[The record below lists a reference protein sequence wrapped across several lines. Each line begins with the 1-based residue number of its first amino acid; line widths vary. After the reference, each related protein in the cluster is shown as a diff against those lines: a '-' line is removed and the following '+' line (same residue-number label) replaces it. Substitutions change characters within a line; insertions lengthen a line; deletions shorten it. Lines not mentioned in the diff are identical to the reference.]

1 MTVTQYR
8 TKVLLFFK
16 TSTNST
22 VFNDFIIRV
31 PGLVIPAQRHVPVQV
46 SGKFKLRFAIQCCD
60 KVIAVEGLGLTVVAH
75 PKCTGAV
82 WLFKC
87 ISGISSKILK
97 IRDQG
102 WVNRKLV
109 TAMKLASRALS
120 VDLVA
125 APPPQ
130 QRD

>member
-1 MTVTQYR
+1 M
-8 TKVLLFFK
+8 
-16 TSTNST
+16 
-22 VFNDFIIRV
+22 
-31 PGLVIPAQRHVPVQV
+31 IPAQRHLPVQV
-46 SGKFKLRFAIQCCD
+46 SGKFKLRVPRRFAIQCCD
-60 KVIAVEGLGLTVVAH
+60 KVIAVQGLGLTVVAH

-82 WLFKC
+82 RLSKY

-102 WVNRKLV
+102 WLNRKLV
-109 TAMKLASRALS
+109 TAMKLALRALS
-120 VDLVA
+120 GDLVA